1 MMDPADDVLGLSHEA
16 RAGTEHG
23 RGLCLDLLLALND
36 DLVAAGIVGQPAELQ
51 RRYAAVMAGRR
62 HCPLQDDCPRYRRA
76 EQAGKRFIDQA
87 PRQLKLSWA
96 TAVPD

>member
-1 MMDPADDVLGLSHEA
+1 MDPADDILGLSHEA

-36 DLVAAGIVGQPAELQ
+36 ELLAQGVMERPVELQ
-51 RRYAAVMAGRR
+51 RRYDAVMAGRR

-76 EQAGKRFIDQA
+76 KQAGKRFIDQA
-87 PRQLKLSWA
+87 ARQLRLF
-96 TAVPD
+96 